1 MKTESGTEKRNPK
14 AGPGRPK
21 GNPRRRVH
29 VTLSMEAWAMVEE
42 IAELT
47 GSPKAQILADIFD
60 QTLPAFVNTVNALRV
75 AKEQPREAQRLVQN
89 FAAKSMMEL
98 HQQQLEFDRL
108 VTESEAKNKGKPA
121 KKGGRRAKPT

>member
-1 MKTESGTEKRNPK
+1 MKTDSGATQRKPK

-42 IAELT
+42 ISGLT
-47 GSPKAQILADIFD
+47 GTPKAQILAEIFD
-60 QTLPAFVNTVNALRV
+60 QTLPAFVNTIQALRV

-89 FAAKSMMEL
+89 FAAESMMQL
-98 HQQQLEFDRL
+98 HQQQLEFDRA
-108 VTESEAKNKGKPA
+108 VTAAEAKNKGKPV
-121 KKGGRRAKPT
+121 KKGGRRARPT